1 MREFT
6 STENAFIERIVQI
19 HRENGLNSLPELQVS
34 RLLRNEL
41 KFFALS
47 WEIKPKPTVTIYV
60 PKREKDSTKINDLF
74 FQVADFIYF
83 IEELELLGFI
93 KLQNIPS
100 DKKEDFTILY
110 DRDEY
115 EYSAEDKR
123 FWQNIKD
130 VIIGGDKYSGKAL
143 VALEGWHSLHN
154 DFAYDLDKCGLS
166 IIYPL
171 PLAASYVDNGF
182 KTDEQLNLESQLS
195 DTKASLKW
203 AKRTFWIT
211 VGALIATLAIAK
223 CGHQTIDENQLNN
236 LIDSI
241 GAKIDR
247 NHLSEPILISTSDTI
262 KVSPINTISKTAK

>member
-6 STENAFIERIVQI
+6 STENKFIERIVQI

-41 KFFALS
+41 KFFALR

-60 PKREKDSTKINDLF
+60 PKGDKDSTKINDLF

-83 IEELELLGFI
+83 IEELESLGFI

-100 DKKEDFTILY
+100 DKEEDFTILY
-110 DRDEY
+110 DRDKY
-115 EYSAEDKR
+115 EYSSKDNW
-123 FWQNIKD
+123 FWENIND
-130 VIIGGDKYSGKAL
+130 VVIGGNKYSGKAL

-166 IIYPL
+166 LIYPL

-211 VGALIATLAIAK
+211 VGALIATLVIAK
-223 CGHQTIDENQLNN
+223 CGHQTIDEAQFNY

-241 GAKIDR
+241 GAKIER
-247 NHLSEPILISTSDTI
+247 NHLREPIQIITTDTI
-262 KVSPINTISKTAK
+262 KPSKGNQVIKHKP